1 MVYRKPKYTDQYL
14 NYSVDHQRK
23 ESFIS
28 FLFNIEYSIITN
40 KDDVTKENAR
50 LNHVLKENG
59 YLESIISKI
68 VKRISNNYSLSQSQE
83 QMQATD
89 IQVEEIRMS
98 VNILY
103 IEDTS
108 EKLWVYTQISIRQL
122 DPLPTL

>member
-14 NYSVDHQRK
+14 NYSADHQRK

-50 LNHVLKENG
+50 LNHVLKVFG
-59 YLESIISKI
+59 YLDCIISKI
-68 VKRISNNYSLSQSQE
+68 VKRISNNHSLFQSQE

-89 IQVEEIRMS
+89 IQVEEIRM
-98 VNILY
+98 NQ
-103 IEDTS
+103 
-108 EKLWVYTQISIRQL
+108 YTVH
-122 DPLPTL
+122 

>member
-68 VKRISNNYSLSQSQE
+68 VKRISNNHSLSMSQE

-98 VNILY
+98 VNILQLRILVKNYGY
-103 IEDTS
+103 I
-108 EKLWVYTQISIRQL
+108 LRFL
-122 DPLPTL
+122 